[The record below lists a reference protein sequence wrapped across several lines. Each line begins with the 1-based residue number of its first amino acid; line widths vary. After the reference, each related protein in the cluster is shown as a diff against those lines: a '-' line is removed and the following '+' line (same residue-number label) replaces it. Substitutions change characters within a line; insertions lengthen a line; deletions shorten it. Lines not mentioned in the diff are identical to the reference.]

1 MERCASNNK
10 SRRKTKRKHH
20 LRTPMLKFLPPASAH
35 LNAGTLPGRD
45 NMTATL
51 SPGEETQLL
60 QTIEMFEVIT
70 QSQPQDYQSLE
81 ILKEAYMKLGRE
93 DEVIKTSRRIAEAY
107 VHLGQLSSA
116 ILEYESILQRQPDD
130 GSVLAA
136 LGEIEAKANSLSTA
150 AVAVGTDVDVAPK
163 AQPTEAS
170 LSKNNGKP
178 LPADMDDGRQVMRKL
193 FVDSK
198 LISVG
203 DFDLNWQVPNLH
215 VPPGRPIEP
224 FIQHLADKGTIPID
238 KSLKLLVE
246 RSRLGFLPVDR
257 YDVDLDLARTFPVE
271 SCQRWCV
278 MPFDKMS
285 KSILV
290 ATANPF
296 NRQAAKELEGAT
308 TARLIWY
315 VSPPADIIKWLRRAF
330 R

>member
-1 MERCASNNK
+1 MN
-10 SRRKTKRKHH
+10 
-20 LRTPMLKFLPPASAH
+20 
-35 LNAGTLPGRD
+35 D
-45 NMTATL
+45 MTTTL
-51 SPGEETQLL
+51 SQGEETQLL

-81 ILKEAYMKLGRE
+81 ILKEAYMKLARE
-93 DEVIKTSRRIAEAY
+93 EDVVNTSRRIAEAY

-116 ILEYESILQRQPDD
+116 ILEYESILQRRPDD
-130 GSVLAA
+130 ASVLAA

-150 AVAVGTDVDVAPK
+150 AVSVGSDIDIAPK

-170 LSKNNGKP
+170 LQRNGKP
-178 LPADMDDGRQVMRKL
+178 LPADMDDGRQVMHKV

-198 LISVG
+198 LISNG
-203 DFDLNWQVPNLH
+203 DFDLNWQVPNIH
-215 VPPGRPIEP
+215 VPPGRPLEP
-224 FIQHLADKGTIPID
+224 FIQHLADKGTMPID
-238 KSLKLLVE
+238 KALRILVE
-246 RSRLGFLPVDR
+246 KSRLGFLPIDK

-296 NRQAAKELEGAT
+296 NRQAAKELESAT
-308 TARLIWY
+308 QARLIWY
-315 VSPPADIIKWLRRAF
+315 VSPPADIVKWLRRAF